1 MQRFTV
7 CLLALFVP
15 VGAARAEVII
25 DTDTTLDYD
34 VSDSV
39 RVIAGASPPT
49 TVQFLEPGNAD
60 NMTVYD
66 DSIVNMTAGYIGGYL
81 EGYDSA
87 TLNVFDGFFGLGL
100 KAHDQ
105 STLNVSGGG
114 TELLYVYDESV
125 TDFSGGYYELV
136 KVRDSAHM
144 DIRGNAKMEHAV
156 GLGDQHDGHL
166 RRGPRWAGGQR
177 QQRDHHP
184 RHRLQLSLWRDPR
197 CLGCPD
203 RHLGQRRLDRRP
215 PISHLRRRFDRA
227 GPRAFHPRPVVVG
240 LRRAVCLP
248 AEKANALAGIRKVP
262 ISHCRPGRSDSTISA
277 NGEGRIRYAPGD

>member
-7 CLLALFVP
+7 CLLVLFVP

-49 TVQFLEPGNAD
+49 TVQFLEPGDAD

-87 TLNVFDGFFGLGL
+87 TLNVSDGFFGLGL

-144 DIRGNAKMEHAV
+144 DIRGNAKMDMLSASGTSTMDIFGGDLSWPEASGSSVITIHGTDFNYPYGEIPDVSGVLTGTLANGDLID
-156 GLGDQHDGHL
+156 GLPFHIYDDASIVL
-166 RRGPRWAGGQR
+166 VPE
-177 QQRDHHP
+177 P
-184 RHRLQLSLWRDPR
+184 STLVLLSLAFVA
-197 CLGCPD
+197 LSGC
-203 RHLGQRRLDRRP
+203 
-215 PISHLRRRFDRA
+215 LRRRR
-227 GPRAFHPRPVVVG
+227 
-240 LRRAVCLP
+240 
-248 AEKANALAGIRKVP
+248 
-262 ISHCRPGRSDSTISA
+262 
-277 NGEGRIRYAPGD
+277 